1 MQPNADELHNRVRA
15 HLFESAEVKRQMVE
29 TCMASILAATDL
41 ISETFRSGGKLLLC
55 GNGGSAA
62 DCQHMAD
69 EFVSRL
75 TKDFDRPGLPI
86 IALTTDT
93 SFLTAY
99 ANDVKFEGVF
109 ARQVEVLG
117 KPRDVLVGI
126 STSGNALNEIRA
138 VEAARQTN
146 LKIIAIT
153 GSGGRLANMADVGIA
168 VPSSNTQ
175 YIQEAHLATEHI
187 LCDLVERTLFEPV
200 GESTS
205 L

>member
-1 MQPNADELHNRVRA
+1 
-15 HLFESAEVKRQMVE
+15 
-29 TCMASILAATDL
+29 
-41 ISETFRSGGKLLLC
+41 
-55 GNGGSAA
+55 
-62 DCQHMAD
+62 
-69 EFVSRL
+69 
-75 TKDFDRPGLPI
+75 
-86 IALTTDT
+86 
-93 SFLTAY
+93 
-99 ANDVKFEGVF
+99 
-109 ARQVEVLG
+109 LG